1 MAGRTYQPATYD
13 TAPRKEQASVSLVS
27 KNDDA
32 HVGYVLPQRL
42 NATGVPE
49 QDSYAHQ
56 YSSLANSTS
65 RGGGTNLHPAT
76 SPRRPRWTMPAVL
89 LTPDSVQVFV
99 QYYARE
105 IKYSLLPGQWSCA
118 NSLYAVY
125 TTNDQERSLHSVR
138 RKGDGVLPY
147 WQQTSRQKVEN
158 AKSPFAVGCHAGA
171 QTATKK

>member
-65 RGGGTNLHPAT
+65 RG
-76 SPRRPRWTMPAVL
+76 L
-89 LTPDSVQVFV
+89 LTPGSVQVFV
-99 QYYARE
+99 QYCKENSPSQNMGYHIVCRRAR
-105 IKYSLLPGQWSCA
+105 IKYSFLPGQWSCA
-118 NSLYAVY
+118 NSLYAVYAVY

-138 RKGDGVLPY
+138 RRGDGVLPY

-158 AKSPFAVGCHAGA
+158 TKSPFAVGCHADA